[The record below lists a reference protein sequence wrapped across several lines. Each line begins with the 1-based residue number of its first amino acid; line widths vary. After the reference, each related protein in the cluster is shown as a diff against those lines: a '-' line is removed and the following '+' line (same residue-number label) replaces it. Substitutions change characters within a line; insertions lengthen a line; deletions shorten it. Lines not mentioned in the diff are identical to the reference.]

1 MSDRAKRRAVRIT
14 GALALA
20 AALGL
25 QAPAARA
32 DVEPGSGLVTGK
44 DLARRTLT
52 IDGEHVFQVVPTTR
66 IESAEGARLT
76 LEQVPVAPRAGGG
89 FAVAREAAA
98 EYEAEERGRRSV
110 LYWIIV
116 GIEPRR

>member
-1 MSDRAKRRAVRIT
+1 MADRAERRAAGIA

-25 QAPAARA
+25 QAPSAGA
-32 DVEPGSGLVTGK
+32 DLEQGAGLVTGK

-52 IDGEHVFQVVPTTR
+52 IDDEHVLQVAPTTR

-89 FAVAREAAA
+89 FAVVREAVA
-98 EYEAEERGRRSV
+98 EYEVEERGRRPV
-110 LYWIIV
+110 LYWIVV
-116 GIEPRR
+116 GGEPRR